1 MGFGQQPEIDMTS
14 DFDLLDRIS
23 DGDQGALEEIVSRYQ
38 KPIFFFI
45 LRMVW
50 DETDA
55 ADLSQKTFVNAL
67 RNIGRFNRR
76 SNFKTWLYRIAIN
89 VCKNH
94 FRDDPRRKEV
104 NIEGMV
110 FVDGTNPLEQ
120 IISKEER
127 ICLCLALNELP
138 EKQRHT
144 VILKVYQGLR
154 YREIAE
160 ITGCSEGTAK
170 ANFHFGVKKLRE
182 ILRG

>member
-1 MGFGQQPEIDMTS
+1 MTS
-14 DFDLLDRIS
+14 DFDLLDRFE
-23 DGDQGALEEIVSRYQ
+23 DGDQGALEEIVSKYQ
-38 KPIFFFI
+38 RPIFFFI

-55 ADLSQKTFVNAL
+55 ADLSQKTFINAF
-67 RNIGRFNRR
+67 RNIGCFDRR

-94 FRDDPRRKEV
+94 FRDDPRRREV

-110 FVDGTNPLEQ
+110 FADQQNPLDHVISGEQ
-120 IISKEER
+120 RMGLS
-127 ICLCLALNELP
+127 LALNDLP

-144 VILKVYQGLR
+144 VILKVYQGLK
-154 YREIAE
+154 YREIAA
-160 ITGCSEGTAK
+160 ITGCSEGAAK

-182 ILRG
+182 ILRD

>member
-1 MGFGQQPEIDMTS
+1 MTS
-14 DFDLLDRIS
+14 DFELLDRFE
-23 DGDQGALEEIVSRYQ
+23 DGDRRALDEIVSRYQ

-50 DETDA
+50 NETDA
-55 ADLSQKTFVNAL
+55 ADLSQKTFVNAF
-67 RNIGRFNRR
+67 RNIHSFDRR
-76 SNFKTWLYRIAIN
+76 SNFRTWLYRIAIN

-94 FRDDPRRKEV
+94 FRDDPRRREV

-110 FVDGTNPLEQ
+110 FVDQMNPLDHT
-120 IISKEER
+120 ISEEER
-127 ICLCLALNELP
+127 MGLSLALNELP

-144 VILKVYQGLR
+144 VILKVYQGLK

>member
-1 MGFGQQPEIDMTS
+1 MSKEIDMTS
-14 DFDLLDRIS
+14 DFDLLDRFD
-23 DGDQGALEEIVSRYQ
+23 DGDQDALEEIVSKYQ

-55 ADLSQKTFVNAL
+55 ADLSQKTFVNAF
-67 RNIGRFNRR
+67 RNIRSFDRR
-76 SNFKTWLYRIAIN
+76 SNFKTWLFRIAIN

-94 FRDDPRRKEV
+94 FRDDPRRREV
-104 NIEGMV
+104 DIEGMV
-110 FVDGTNPLEQ
+110 FVDQNNPLEH
-120 IISKEER
+120 IISEEER
-127 ICLCLALNELP
+127 RELSMALNELP

-144 VILKVYQGLR
+144 ITLKVYQGLK

-182 ILRG
+182 ILKG

>member
-1 MGFGQQPEIDMTS
+1 MTS
-14 DFDLLDRIS
+14 DFDLLDRFKA
-23 DGDQGALEEIVSRYQ
+23 GDRGALEQIVSRYQ
-38 KPIFFFI
+38 KAIFFFI

-55 ADLSQKTFVNAL
+55 ADLSQRTFVNAL
-67 RNIGRFNRR
+67 RNIRGFDGR
-76 SNFKTWLYRIAIN
+76 SSFKTWLYRIAIN

-94 FRDDPRRKEV
+94 FRDDPRRREV

-110 FVDGTNPLEQ
+110 FVDGTNALEHM
-120 IISKEER
+120 ISEEEKR
-127 ICLCLALNELP
+127 RLSLALNELP

-144 VILKVYQGLR
+144 IILKVHQGLT

-160 ITGCSEGTAK
+160 ITGSSEGTAK

-182 ILRG
+182 ILLG

>member
-1 MGFGQQPEIDMTS
+1 MTS
-14 DFDLLDRIS
+14 DFDLLDRFK
-23 DGDQGALEEIVSRYQ
+23 DGDQGALEEIVSKYQ

-55 ADLSQKTFVNAL
+55 ADLSQKTFINAF
-67 RNIGRFNRR
+67 RNIHSFDRR
-76 SNFKTWLYRIAIN
+76 SNFRTWLYRIAIN

-94 FRDDPRRKEV
+94 FRDDPRRREV

-110 FVDGTNPLEQ
+110 FVDQMNPLDHT
-120 IISKEER
+120 ISDEER
-127 ICLCLALNELP
+127 MCLSVALHELP

-144 VILKVYQGLR
+144 VILKVYQDLK

>member
-1 MGFGQQPEIDMTS
+1 MMS
-14 DFDLLDRIS
+14 DFDLLDRFE
-23 DGDQGALEEIVSRYQ
+23 DGDQRALEEIVSKYQ

-50 DETDA
+50 NETDA
-55 ADLSQKTFVNAL
+55 ADLLQKTFINAL
-67 RNIGRFNRR
+67 RNIRRFDRR
-76 SNFKTWLYRIAIN
+76 SNLKTWLYRIAIN

-94 FRDDPRRKEV
+94 FRDDPRRREV

-110 FVDGTNPLEQ
+110 FFDEKNPLDQ
-120 IISKEER
+120 IISEEER
-127 ICLCLALNELP
+127 KGLSLALNDLP
-138 EKQRHT
+138 EKQRYT

-154 YREIAE
+154 YREIAA

-182 ILRG
+182 ILKN

>member
-1 MGFGQQPEIDMTS
+1 MTS
-14 DFDLLDRIS
+14 DFELLDRFQG
-23 DGDQGALEEIVSRYQ
+23 GDQCALEEIVSRYQ

-50 DETDA
+50 NETDA

-67 RNIGRFNRR
+67 RNIRSFERR

-89 VCKNH
+89 ICKNH
-94 FRDDPRRKEV
+94 FRDDPRRREV
-104 NIEGMV
+104 AIEEMV
-110 FVDGTNPLEQ
+110 FTDQNNPLDH
-120 IISKEER
+120 IISEEER
-127 ICLCLALNELP
+127 RHLSSALNGLP
-138 EKQRHT
+138 EKQRYT
-144 VILKVYQGLR
+144 VILKVYQGLT

-160 ITGCSEGTAK
+160 VTGCAEGTAK

>member
-1 MGFGQQPEIDMTS
+1 MIS
-14 DFDLLDRIS
+14 DFDLLDRFK

-38 KPIFFFI
+38 KAVFFFI

-50 DETDA
+50 DEADA
-55 ADLSQKTFVNAL
+55 ADLSQKTFINAF
-67 RNIGRFNRR
+67 RNIRGFNRR

-89 VCKNH
+89 VCRNH
-94 FRDDPRRKEV
+94 FRDDPRRREV

-110 FVDGTNPLEQ
+110 FVDGTSPLDHM
-120 IISKEER
+120 ISAEER
-127 ICLCLALNELP
+127 RRLCLALNELP

-144 VILKVYQGLR
+144 VVLKVYHGLT

-160 ITGCSEGTAK
+160 ITGCAEGTAK

-182 ILRG
+182 IFRG